1 MNAGEGGVELPN
13 LAQEGECCAAGG
25 SCYPECRC
33 SGARDAPLSGKLAS
47 CELLERWLVLYN
59 TTSAEALQWPN
70 CSVKDGGERDSR
82 CSGARNALR
91 I

>member
-33 SGARDAPLSGKLAS
+33 SGARDAPLSGKPARS
-47 CELLERWLVLYN
+47 EMLE
-59 TTSAEALQWPN
+59 
-70 CSVKDGGERDSR
+70 
-82 CSGARNALR
+82 
-91 I
+91 